1 MLVVFFED
9 LLDLQLELS
18 DFLALLQVNIPTL
31 YRIRPIKESVLL
43 KELSNI
49 EFELSLRLFR
59 VQSVRFLGLIL
70 RGQGTSWLAS
80 LLPQWV
86 GCPGDQLFI
95 SRKIFFVQEIIRSLN
110 ITRFQEFQEILYV
123 TLRRTVLLGFAELLI
138 AAWWKNIILI
148 VKLKTINF
156 SNGSPAIFA
165 GLLLEEVV

>member
-70 RGQGTSWLAS
+70 RGQGTS
-80 LLPQWV
+80 
-86 GCPGDQLFI
+86 
-95 SRKIFFVQEIIRSLN
+95 
-110 ITRFQEFQEILYV
+110 
-123 TLRRTVLLGFAELLI
+123 
-138 AAWWKNIILI
+138 
-148 VKLKTINF
+148 
-156 SNGSPAIFA
+156 
-165 GLLLEEVV
+165 